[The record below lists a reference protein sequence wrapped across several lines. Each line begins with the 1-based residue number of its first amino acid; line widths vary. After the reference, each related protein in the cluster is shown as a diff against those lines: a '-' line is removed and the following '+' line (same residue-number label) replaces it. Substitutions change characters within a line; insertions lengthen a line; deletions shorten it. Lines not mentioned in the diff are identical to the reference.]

1 MSPCPVCVERQASL
15 GNPSESRWIG
25 PDGGEYCSMH
35 FIQRF
40 GHSEKLVRIEGY
52 VAPTTTKPPAPKQT
66 KKAEKGE
73 EPKEVAA

>member
-15 GNPSESRWIG
+15 GDPSEARWIG

-40 GHSEKLVRIEGY
+40 GHAEKLIKIADYEPPTVRK
-52 VAPTTTKPPAPKQT
+52 APAPK
-66 KKAEKGE
+66 KPKAEKV
-73 EPKEVAA
+73 KATEVDA